1 MSESIAQSLRQ
12 IALFATTF
20 DPPGI
25 YHRAAAEAL
34 LAQGFDEVVVWPTGH
49 QPGRGESEHAA
60 SHHRAALVDLAFQ
73 EMPAVRV
80 ELTDLE
86 NETFLS
92 PAERERLCSKTG
104 EVWHAISA
112 DLVKRD
118 NAGRPV
124 LMTRWEGGE
133 ELWRS
138 ARFLVLHQAGHP
150 PAAAEMPPRSRLI
163 AVDAPHRPSAELRT
177 RVFTNESVDEY
188 LRPTVSKYV
197 SRNRLYIPG
206 AADRTA
212 RLVVNKPKLLV
223 VYDERNPRACE
234 VAAKY
239 LPMSGDPP
247 DLIAVTGG
255 DGTMLHAIRKH
266 WRLRVPF
273 LGINTGHLGF
283 LMNERLPEA
292 LDGLELVTRS
302 QPMLQV
308 DAETLDGQITRGL
321 AYGDAWLERAEGQ
334 AAWIQLDV
342 DGQTQVPKVV
352 GDGLL
357 VATAAGS
364 SAYARA
370 MGAVP
375 VPLNTRVL
383 TLVGSNVFHPR
394 FWKPMALNEN
404 VVIRLTNLDRSGKRP
419 VRGYI
424 DGLSLGIV
432 QAMTLRRSAVASV
445 ELAFTREFDPSAKL
459 LRSLF
464 PPTEER

>member
-1 MSESIAQSLRQ
+1 MSDSTSPNHRQ

-20 DPPGI
+20 DPPGR

-34 LAQGFDEVVVWPTGH
+34 IEHGVTEVVVWPTGH

-60 SHHRAALVDLAFQ
+60 SHHRAALADLAFQ
-73 EMPAVRV
+73 DLARV
-80 ELTDLE
+80 WIDLTDLE
-86 NETFLS
+86 NGTYLP
-92 PAERERLCSKTG
+92 PAERERRYAGSG

-118 NAGRPV
+118 RDGRPA
-124 LMTRWEGGE
+124 LFARWEGGE
-133 ELWRS
+133 QLWQA
-138 ARFLVLHQAGHP
+138 ARFLVLHQAG
-150 PAAAEMPPRSRLI
+150 MPPNTADLPPRHRLI
-163 AVDAPHRPSAELRT
+163 PVDAPHRPSAELRT
-177 RVFTNESVDEY
+177 RIFTNESVDEFLDPKVSTY
-188 LRPTVSKYV
+188 L

-212 RLVVNKPKLLV
+212 RLLVNKPKLMV

-234 VAAKY
+234 VAKKY
-239 LPMSGDPP
+239 LPMTGDPP
-247 DLIAVTGG
+247 DLIAVIGG

-283 LMNERLPEA
+283 LMNERLPDE
-292 LDGLELVTRS
+292 LDGLDLVTRS

-308 DAETLDGQITRGL
+308 DAELPDGQVTRGL

-394 FWKPMALNEN
+394 FWKPMALNES
-404 VVIRLTNLDRSGKRP
+404 VVIRLTNLDRLGKRP
-419 VRGYI
+419 LRGYI

-432 QAMTLRRSAVASV
+432 QSMTLRRSAVASV

-464 PPTEER
+464 PPTEDQ